1 MDFILIH
8 VNGVGRVLSSLP
20 AVYCVFIDKKIRTLL
35 FANTLPFASQRYP
48 GCQSAPRRGKV
59 TSSTI
64 SYTDHCFCQILSC
77 ACERRQ
83 SRRHSGEEK
92 KTTSRCCPASVSKA
106 NPESGDAIRLR
117 GQGLALGYDS
127 WRELGCEVFLRMDT
141 EQHIRGGSGISEPI
155 LWRLFRNKRNWL
167 QLCLITVPCGAHTLV
182 ASTECEPAL

>member
-48 GCQSAPRRGKV
+48 SRQSAPRRGKV

-77 ACERRQ
+77 ALERRQ

-92 KTTSRCCPASVSKA
+92 KPLLVAAQHLHPKA

-117 GQGLALGYDS
+117 GQGPTLGYDS
-127 WRELGCEVFLRMDT
+127 WTELGYEVFLHVVT
-141 EQHIRGGSGISEPI
+141 KQHIGGGRGISEPV
-155 LWRLFRNKRNWL
+155 LWRLIRNKSN
-167 QLCLITVPCGAHTLV
+167 
-182 ASTECEPAL
+182 

>member
-1 MDFILIH
+1 MLTH
-8 VNGVGRVLSSLP
+8 CPLP
-20 AVYCVFIDKKIRTLL
+20 ASDIPA
-35 FANTLPFASQRYP
+35 ANLPQ
-48 GCQSAPRRGKV
+48 
-59 TSSTI
+59 
-64 SYTDHCFCQILSC
+64 
-77 ACERRQ
+77 
-83 SRRHSGEEK
+83 GEERLLPPPSPILTTASARSCHVLAREDKAGDTAVRRK
-92 KTTSRCCPASVSKA
+92 KPLLVVAQHLYPKA

-127 WRELGCEVFLRMDT
+127 WRELGCEVFLRMVT